1 MSDSAGAAIVAA
13 HTEDDRAPVAVA
25 GDDRTAGAGGRQRGR
40 TIGAA
45 VIGVV
50 AVLVLSVTIVAVW
63 AKATV
68 LRAEPVADLV
78 GDALEEPEVQ
88 AALATYITETV
99 ANAVDLESVVTSI
112 LPSQLTRFAPAIAG
126 GAETVVERRLTEV
139 LGTETVRNIVTTVVE
154 RAHNRAMRL
163 LEGDGLVDGITVQNG
178 EVTVNLLPLV
188 GRGLEAVQSA
198 GLLSDVQ
205 LPELTADGD
214 PAQQIAELSAALG
227 RDLNP
232 DLGQLVVYR
241 SESLESAQETVQ
253 NAQRILALAER
264 AVWVLVVLSVVLIAA
279 TILVAARRWRA
290 ALVLGL
296 GTAAAMVLLRT
307 AVREVAADA
316 PNLVRRPGAKAALG
330 AILDG
335 ASATLLRL
343 AGVVLI
349 IALLVVALTLLRTRW
364 RRQDLVLTVAV
375 VVGTALV
382 AVLGVRLWSIAL
394 GVAVGIAVA
403 FVARRVLPP
412 AAPPPTEPSTA
423 PPSAAPPP
431 AEPSASPL
439 PA

>member
-1 MSDSAGAAIVAA
+1 ML
-13 HTEDDRAPVAVA
+13 
-25 GDDRTAGAGGRQRGR
+25 
-40 TIGAA
+40 
-45 VIGVV
+45 GVV
-50 AVLVLSVTIVAVW
+50 AVVVLSVTIVAVW

-68 LRAEPVADLV
+68 LRAEPVAELV

-88 AALATYITETV
+88 AALARYLTETV
-99 ANAVDLESVVTSI
+99 ASAVDLDAVVTSI
-112 LPSQLTRFAPAIAG
+112 LPDQLARFAPAIAG

-139 LGTETVRNIVTTVVE
+139 LGTETVHDIVTTVVE
-154 RAHNRAMRL
+154 RAHRRAMRL

-198 GLLSDVQ
+198 GLLTDVD

-214 PAQQIAELSAALG
+214 PDQQIAALSAALG

-232 DLGQLVVYR
+232 DLAQLVVYR
-241 SESLESAQETVQ
+241 SESLDSAQETLQ
-253 NAQRILALAER
+253 NAQRILALSER
-264 AVWVLVVLSVVLIAA
+264 AVWVLVVVSVVLIAA

-307 AVREVAADA
+307 AVREVAAEA
-316 PNLVRRPGAKAALG
+316 PHLVRRPGAKAALG

-364 RRQDLVLTVAV
+364 RRSDLVLTVAV

-394 GVAVGIAVA
+394 GIAVGIAVP

-412 AAPPPTEPSTA
+412 ARAPAHRPDLGGPARSTPGGPACRAVRPTARHTTAGVTA
-423 PPSAAPPP
+423 PP
-431 AEPSASPL
+431 
-439 PA
+439 

>member
-1 MSDSAGAAIVAA
+1 MSDSADAAIVAA
-13 HTEDDRAPVAVA
+13 HTEDDRAPVAAA
-25 GDDRTAGAGGRQRGR
+25 GDDRTADAGGRQRGR

-112 LPSQLTRFAPAIAG
+112 LPSQLARFAPAIAG